1 MVVFELAVCFLA
13 IIGVYAI
20 FLRIAVWL
28 MPRENLA
35 IAIRC
40 ENESAETVIAQAQRL
55 ALYTETDVSVDRRP
69 VALLEAENL
78 NVENALRE
86 EGIAIYIRK

>member
-20 FLRIAVWL
+20 FLRVAVWL
-28 MPRENLA
+28 MPRENLV

-40 ENESAETVIAQAQRL
+40 ERESAETVIAQAQRL

-69 VALLEAENL
+69 VALLEKEDANM
-78 NVENALRE
+78 ENALRE
-86 EGIAIYIRK
+86 EGLAIYIRK